1 MFTPPGKRET
11 IVLPGYHG
19 GVLWGGAS
27 FDPDTEWLYV
37 NHNEIPW
44 STLLM
49 EGKKEAGYRY
59 DFSGYKRNVDQ
70 KGYPVI
76 RPPWGQISAIDIK
89 NCKIAWQVP
98 HGEYKELT
106 ARGVPR
112 TGTYIRGGNIATEGG
127 VLFAAGT
134 LDNVFRAYD
143 SKTGKGFRCKVLGGG
158 DSASTSRLSV
168 NLG

>member
-1 MFTPPGKRET
+1 MTSAA
-11 IVLPGYHG
+11 I
-19 GVLWGGAS
+19 
-27 FDPDTEWLYV
+27 
-37 NHNEIPW
+37 
-44 STLLM
+44 
-49 EGKKEAGYRY
+49 
-59 DFSGYKRNVDQ
+59 KRNVDQ

-76 RPPWGQISAIDIK
+76 RPAWGQISAIDIK

-98 HGEYKELT
+98 HGECKELT